1 MKRYLIM
8 ALVAAFV
15 LAMSGAALAF
25 PVEFNGDF
33 RLQAR
38 SLDDGIGVDEA
49 YKTSFFQLRARL
61 SFTGKIDDDTAL
73 FGRFSARNNFGGDQ
87 TGNGQAFDQYGVKYN
102 TGDWN
107 FSIGR
112 QAVTLGQG
120 TIISTGY
127 DAVGVDN
134 KFDGLVATTK
144 WGKVD
149 VTIMGGKTNKISV
162 PDQDSYAIMEA
173 KSKGWYHDYGWYR
186 NSWCGP
192 WYYGL
197 HHQYGWNSQEFIIPD
212 AAIPRGSQWYGIDF
226 STKLDDKLAA
236 GLTYAYSKLDS
247 VTYIDP
253 WGNEKFAA
261 TKGVK
266 YWGLNANYNASK
278 NFSMNG
284 EYVKSDAD
292 KNDRAFFVA
301 GTYSWDRNSFT
312 VQYNNVQYNAV
323 DQFNSGIGA
332 VAYPF
337 AGIGLMNGDTGYK
350 GFTYVWNH
358 NMTKAASLHVIYMD
372 LKVDGVGGSDKEA
385 AAGVVWKF

>member
-1 MKRYLIM
+1 M

-33 RLQAR
+33 RLQTR

-61 SFTGKIDDDTAL
+61 GFTGKIDDSTAL

-149 VTIMGGKTNKISV
+149 VTIMGGKTNRISV
-162 PDQDSYAIMEA
+162 ETQDSYAWLKA
-173 KSKGWYHDYGWYR
+173 KEEKLGWSRCHGFYWYLA
-186 NSWCGP
+186 P
-192 WYYGL
+192 A
-197 HHQYGWNSQEFIIPD
+197 EFLIPD

-226 STKLDDKLAA
+226 SAKLDDKLAA

-247 VTYIDP
+247 VTYINP

-266 YWGLNANYNASK
+266 YWGLNATYNASK